1 MTTLTIKRNKE
12 HMNAYL
18 AYKVLVNDVQV
29 AEIKAGQEIYL
40 SCISGDRVRLVMTWS
55 SSKEIVIP
63 SSEQGL
69 TIVCG
74 GNLTYNVIGNAGGAL
89 FLAIII
95 GTNLLIGH
103 EVGKK
108 IGLMLAICVM
118 LLVLYMLTIGKS
130 NWIKAS
136 IEKSVGD

>member
-1 MTTLTIKRNKE
+1 
-12 HMNAYL
+12 MNAYL

-29 AEIKAGQEIYL
+29 AEINSGQEVSL
-40 SCISGDRVRLVMTWS
+40 TCISGDRVRLVMTWS
-55 SSKEIVIP
+55 SSREIDIP
-63 SSEQGL
+63 AGEQRL

-108 IGLMLAICVM
+108 IGLSLAICVM
-118 LLVLYMLTIGKS
+118 LLVLYMITFGKS
-130 NWIKAS
+130 NWIKVS
-136 IEKSVGD
+136 IEKSLGD